1 MVTKQEWMGSKS
13 TLLAAVGAL
22 LICLAL
28 ISMLWPAGEPQVLED
43 WIGQPAPDMTLLD
56 LDGKPQTLSEMRGKR
71 VFLVFWS
78 TSCIPCIEEIPALVR
93 LRDTVPHDSL
103 VILALTGDDE
113 TFLKQSRVVTK
124 MALNYPVIP
133 FIKQIDKLIR
143 PYREINGLP
152 FLMVIGPDGRFE
164 DISVG
169 AKDYTELM
177 ELAQGG
183 SSF

>member
-1 MVTKQEWMGSKS
+1 MVNKPEWMGSRSK
-13 TLLAAVGAL
+13 LLAAGGVL
-22 LICLAL
+22 LIGLVL
-28 ISMLWPAGEPQVLED
+28 VSILWPEGEPEVLED

-78 TSCIPCIEEIPALVR
+78 TSCIPCIQEIPALVR
-93 LRDTVPHDSL
+93 LRDTVPRDSL

-113 TFLKQSRVVTK
+113 AFLKQSRAVTK
-124 MALNYPVIP
+124 LALNYPVIP
-133 FIKQIDKLIR
+133 FIGQLDKLIR
-143 PYREINGLP
+143 PYREIDGLP

-169 AKDYTELM
+169 AKDYNELM